1 MSESSPNGVTR
12 RVAERGYRGIW
23 VVLRDW
29 FRVPEAPPSLP
40 VPPTG
45 VLQSFRPSEGYLRY
59 LTLGFWIFVVVLNG
73 AILIAWL
80 TMSIAAPVAGLIF
93 TLPAVALAIVPDVL
107 SYVALR
113 LRYDT
118 TWYVLSDRSIRIR
131 RGIWII
137 EEVTIT
143 FENVQ
148 NVSVAQG
155 PVQRYFG
162 IADVTIQTA
171 GGGGAGPNGVA
182 TGGHMGII
190 EGISNAEQMRDAILA
205 KVRAS
210 RHAGLG
216 DEHHHDIHPAAT
228 GLGAAHLAMLR
239 DIRDAVRAMP
249 HSA

>member
-1 MSESSPNGVTR
+1 MSEIPNEGVAR
-12 RVAERGYRGIW
+12 RVAQSGYRGIW
-23 VVLRDW
+23 VILRDW
-29 FRVPEAPPSLP
+29 FRVPDAPPSLP
-40 VPPTG
+40 IPPTG
-45 VLQSFRPSEGYLRY
+45 ILQSFRPSEGYLRY
-59 LTLGFWIFVVVLNG
+59 LTLGFWIFVFILNG
-73 AILIAWL
+73 AMLIAWL
-80 TMSIAAPVAGLIF
+80 TLAIAVPVVGLALA
-93 TLPAVALAIVPDVL
+93 LPALALALVPDVL

-155 PVQRYFG
+155 PLQRYFG

-216 DEHHHDIHPAAT
+216 DEHHHDTHHGAA
-228 GLGAAHLAMLR
+228 GFGSAHLAMLR
-239 DIRDAVRAMP
+239 EIRDAVRTMP
-249 HSA
+249 RPS